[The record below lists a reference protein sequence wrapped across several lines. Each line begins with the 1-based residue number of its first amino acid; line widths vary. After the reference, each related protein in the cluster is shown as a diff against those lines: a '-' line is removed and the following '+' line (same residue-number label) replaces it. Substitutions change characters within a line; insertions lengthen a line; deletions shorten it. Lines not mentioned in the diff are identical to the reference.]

1 MGEKVSAFNR
11 PNRMKGC
18 LLTMNKIIRKS
29 VASVMHCAVSDA
41 PAASGTPEDPPDVVI
56 TIKTSLAGKV
66 EFVFQDYKIHFR
78 PDARYGR
85 PSGATVNG
93 IPWPDLEKPF
103 EMGFTPDFSFADIYD
118 QSGRGAIELT
128 VKPDRFILSVDDSES
143 GFAPY
148 QISISMKR
156 QPATVTPDKPAPD
169 VKRSPASSSGRP
181 SARPVNF
188 GKPAKK
194 KKKR

>member
-1 MGEKVSAFNR
+1 MKTTLSRQLRNAILSLVLLLSA
-11 PNRMKGC
+11 
-18 LLTMNKIIRKS
+18 
-29 VASVMHCAVSDA
+29 AVPFA
-41 PAASGTPEDPPDVVI
+41 VFGQAGAAEEPPDVVI

-78 PDARYGR
+78 PDARFGC

-93 IPWPDLEKPF
+93 ILWPDLKKPF
-103 EMGFTPDFSFADIYD
+103 EMGFTPDFSFADIYE

-128 VKPDRFILSVDDSES
+128 VKPDRFILSVNDSEGGS
-143 GFAPY
+143 APY

-156 QPATVTPDKPAPD
+156 QPVAVTPDKPDAPD
-169 VKRSPASSSGRP
+169 VKQSPARSLT
-181 SARPVNF
+181 RPVNRS
-188 GKPAKK
+188 KPAKK